1 MTLCLTFKKWRIH
14 LVVQDEGFSVLSQR
28 FDPAM
33 RYKKWGSGGIGR
45 RAGPRSQWVYPVWVR
60 VPPSLQK
67 DQFMLIVSGE
77 FF

>member
-45 RAGPRSQWVYPVWVR
+45 RAGLRSQWDHIPCGFESHLPYKKIN
-60 VPPSLQK
+60 LC
-67 DQFMLIVSGE
+67 
-77 FF
+77 